1 MNRVYIGFGEDMS
14 RALADQEYEEV
25 VKLTNELGNQL
36 TYRDFETE
44 AEAKA
49 YIQGI
54 NDMYG
59 WLDFWILEDL
69 DIDKLSEM
77 IDLNKLDP
85 PAQI

>member
-1 MNRVYIGFGEDMS
+1 MNRVYVGFGEDIS

-54 NDMYG
+54 NDMDG
-59 WLDFWILEDL
+59 WLSCWILEDW
-69 DIDKLSEM
+69 DIDELSEM

-85 PAQI
+85 PSQI